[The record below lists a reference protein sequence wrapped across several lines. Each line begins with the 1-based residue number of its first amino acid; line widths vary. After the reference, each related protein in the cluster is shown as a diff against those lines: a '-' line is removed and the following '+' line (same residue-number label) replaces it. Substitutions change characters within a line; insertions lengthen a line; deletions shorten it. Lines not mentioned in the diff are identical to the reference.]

1 MTSQF
6 RHVVCDVRAR
16 YALQCPLLKG
26 LKFSSIFL
34 HRVLCSIGI
43 LATDRDAKLRPTF
56 ASRGLLRIECRLG
69 IWKHRDFRLISCFI
83 SETIQDMA
91 KYGTRIRT
99 RKRSN
104 VTMYWLRWGPIMS
117 KTLQGHR
124 TKLNKPKKRQKKR
137 QQSVVAGRR
146 QL

>member
-43 LATDRDAKLRPTF
+43 LATDRDAKLRPP
-56 ASRGLLRIECRLG
+56 SDVR
-69 IWKHRDFRLISCFI
+69 
-83 SETIQDMA
+83 
-91 KYGTRIRT
+91 
-99 RKRSN
+99 
-104 VTMYWLRWGPIMS
+104 VTGVTTYRMQVGYENI
-117 KTLQGHR
+117 
-124 TKLNKPKKRQKKR
+124 
-137 QQSVVAGRR
+137 VIFD
-146 QL
+146 